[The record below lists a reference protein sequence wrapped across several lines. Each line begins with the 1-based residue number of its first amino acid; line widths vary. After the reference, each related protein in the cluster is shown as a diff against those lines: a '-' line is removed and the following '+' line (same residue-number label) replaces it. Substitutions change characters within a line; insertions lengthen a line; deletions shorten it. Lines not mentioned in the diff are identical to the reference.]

1 MGVGRVGKPRT
12 LWEDGTRSAS
22 GIVSAWNFF
31 EEITRSAVPVDLR
44 AIRQLQ
50 RSPLAIDLYVW
61 LTYRMSYLKKP
72 TLISWKSLEA
82 QFGADYSRTRD
93 FRRRALDYLKAIVR
107 VYSRVRVSPT
117 DTGLC
122 LYPSAPHV
130 LRSKRPTHWDL
141 EGVSAPSR

>member
-72 TLISWKSLEA
+72 TLIPWRGLEA
-82 QFGADYSRTRD
+82 QFGSDYARPAD
-93 FRRRALDYLKAIVR
+93 FRRRFLRSLRQVLR
-107 VYSRVRVSPT
+107 VYPRARVRQCAQ
-117 DTGLC
+117 GFWL
-122 LYPSAPHV
+122 LPSAPHV
-130 LRSKRPTHWDL
+130 LPLQEAEALLTQ
-141 EGVSAPSR
+141 